1 VLHGNWKTPTFIA
14 ALRHNRVT
22 APFVCEGAMNGETC
36 HGSLVVLKVGDQTQM
51 QSVSN
56 VTESAPITC
65 PTYPVFSRCCAISQP
80 TGNSTSPL
88 KQTLTNGRAIFD
100 DNRLI
105 YLAQIVGPTNSKAF
119 GAKADG
125 WSYGWRMR
133 ARRPIAWAV
142 FCRRETLSSS
152 TFSSTLNMTDDN
164 LRPAIAP
171 SDPESPILNRIFASG
186 H

>member
-1 VLHGNWKTPTFIA
+1 MLRNLPTDGQF
-14 ALRHNRVT
+14 N
-22 APFVCEGAMNGETC
+22 
-36 HGSLVVLKVGDQTQM
+36 
-51 QSVSN
+51 VSIDAD
-56 VTESAPITC
+56 VD
-65 PTYPVFSRCCAISQP
+65 
-80 TGNSTSPL
+80 
-88 KQTLTNGRAIFD
+88 GRAIFD

-105 YLAQIVGPTNSKAF
+105 YLAQIVGPTNSKPF

-133 ARRPIAWAV
+133 ARRPIVWAV

-171 SDPESPILNRIFASG
+171 SDPESLF
-186 H
+186 